1 MKRTVYI
8 ETSVVSYLTSRP
20 SRDLVIAA
28 NQAITREWWTGAAD
42 RFETYASQLVVAEA
56 AAGDPS
62 AARDRLAIIESMMLL
77 GTTPEAAAL
86 ARRLVE
92 SAAVPRRAA
101 DDAAHIAIAAASGVD
116 FLVTWNFRHIANAAL
131 RVRINR
137 VCLEAGYEPPIIC
150 TPNELMEVPDV
161 DTTD

>member
-1 MKRTVYI
+1 MKRTVYV

-20 SRDLVIAA
+20 SRDLIVAA
-28 NQAITREWWTGAAD
+28 NQAVTREWWANVSD
-42 RFETYASQLVVAEA
+42 RFEIFASQLVVAEA
-56 AAGDPS
+56 GAGDSS
-62 AARDRLAIIESMMLL
+62 AARDRLAILDSMKLL
-77 GTTPEAAAL
+77 GTTAEAASL
-86 ARRLVE
+86 ARLLVE
-92 SAAVPRRAA
+92 GGAVPRHAA

-131 RVRINR
+131 RGRINQ
-137 VCLEAGYEPPIIC
+137 VCLKAGYEPPIIC